1 MFWYLFIYFFFY
13 FSFFFYYCA
22 RNVCISFIQIQYLTN
37 NKLWES
43 KGSKLSSIQDKFS
56 YSQFFHS
63 LPIHCFLFCSSFKLI
78 TWTYRYTCMFVIII
92 WFPHYII
99 FRSRNNNSLYT
110 SQWWCTP
117 TWFCFALCSP
127 CDVLSLRIIASVIYL
142 HVHNAYLLA
151 GLSYSAHI
159 LWICLRTCIW
169 CPRINT
175 YKSLFYDSYLSLA
188 NNLSVSYV
196 LPLSYTY
203 LEIYVYQRFFS
214 SFFPLLLFCT

>member
-1 MFWYLFIYFFFY
+1 M
-13 FSFFFYYCA
+13 
-22 RNVCISFIQIQYLTN
+22 
-37 NKLWES
+37 
-43 KGSKLSSIQDKFS
+43 
-56 YSQFFHS
+56 
-63 LPIHCFLFCSSFKLI
+63 
-78 TWTYRYTCMFVIII
+78 
-92 WFPHYII
+92 
-99 FRSRNNNSLYT
+99 FRSRNNNRLYT

-117 TWFCFALCSP
+117 TWFFSLCVHL
-127 CDVLSLRIIASVIYL
+127 DVLSLRIIASVIYL

-203 LEIYVYQRFFS
+203 LEIYVLSAIFLFLLPASIILYLSVYSCTQIKVTFLYSLVNRKLNF
-214 SFFPLLLFCT
+214 SFFLFLID